1 MLQISRN
8 FKVNSKLRLNR
19 EKAEVNMKAQLKII
33 ISNNDKVY
41 EENKIKIFLK
51 LFYML
56 ATITKKFK
64 NYHLK

>member
-1 MLQISRN
+1 MLRISRN

-41 EENKIKIFLK
+41 EENKIKIF
-51 LFYML
+51 
-56 ATITKKFK
+56 
-64 NYHLK
+64 